1 MTGSLLPLGEQT
13 LLPQLVPFSV
23 RPGATP
29 KKHLVN
35 ASAKNMPESCLILEQ
50 NECLEKMALSE
61 ELDNGNSPDAEV
73 PESADGLHQL
83 LREGLRA
90 GNRARAD
97 VSVCRKGVPAQ
108 KDAGG
113 R

>member
-1 MTGSLLPLGEQT
+1 MQ
-13 LLPQLVPFSV
+13 
-23 RPGATP
+23 
-29 KKHLVN
+29 
-35 ASAKNMPESCLILEQ
+35 AKNMLESCLIHEQ

-90 GNRARAD
+90 GNRARA
-97 VSVCRKGVPAQ
+97 GV
-108 KDAGG
+108 
-113 R
+113 